1 MTNYIVNLF
10 QKREIIQKRERD
22 IKKTQDYF
30 KIQSKNNS
38 KNYLRAQSVIKEDI
52 NIKLD
57 TFKNK

>member
-38 KNYLRAQSVIKEDI
+38 MNISRAQSVIKEDI